1 MAKGFGSLA
10 TLPPLRRYDARA
22 AWQVDP
28 EGDGRVDGVKGGGG
42 REQQTA
48 DRKQQTAGSKQQTGN
63 SRQQTANSKEETANS
78 ERQTA
83 NSEQRTETKLPGR

>member
-28 EGDGRVDGVKGGGG
+28 EGGGRVDGVKGGKQGIG
-42 REQQTA
+42 NREQQAA
-48 DRKQQTAGSKQQTGN
+48 DSKQQTGD
-63 SRQQTANSKEETANS
+63 SK
-78 ERQTA
+78 
-83 NSEQRTETKLPGR
+83 QRTETKLPVR